1 MDFFSKLGKKAS
13 QTYQVTKEKAVNLSE
28 ELKLKGKINDL
39 KDKIEDEYK
48 EIGKTVYNEVK
59 DGKDVSKEEIIEI
72 CESISKYKDEIEKL
86 QADILALKNVVKCS
100 NCGVELDLGDP
111 FCYKCGAK
119 QPEVEKV
126 EIKEETEEIVKNA
139 EVIEIAETT
148 VEVSNEENDST
159 NENTEENKNNN
170 NN

>member
-13 QTYQVTKEKAVNLSE
+13 KTYQVTKEKAANLSE

-39 KDKIEDEYK
+39 KDKIEDVYK
-48 EIGKTVYNEVK
+48 EIGKTVYDEVK
-59 DGKDVSKEEIIEI
+59 DGKDVSKEEITAK
-72 CESISKYKDEIEKL
+72 CETISKYKDEIEKL

-148 VEVSNEENDST
+148 VDFSNN
-159 NENTEENKNNN
+159 NENGEETENNN
-170 NN
+170 NNN